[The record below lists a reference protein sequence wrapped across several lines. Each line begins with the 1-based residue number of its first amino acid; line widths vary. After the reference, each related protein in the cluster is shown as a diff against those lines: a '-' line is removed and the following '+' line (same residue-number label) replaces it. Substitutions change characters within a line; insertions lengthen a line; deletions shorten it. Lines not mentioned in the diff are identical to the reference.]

1 MINSVVYATGQQ
13 IHIDPYNGKLFDFN
27 SKQSRVYLGRSINQ
41 LLNVFGDNCIIDGLK
56 IVSVELENNRLMI
69 NISPGKVI
77 IDTTLIEFP
86 NYTLLESDISIV
98 DAFSGFFVV
107 SIGFNYLHD
116 NYENKAKFTLAF
128 VNHAGQSTD
137 FYTELEKI
145 VLTKIY
151 VNKEKSTANY
161 TYSYYTNSEV
171 VTINNRSYKIFPPD
185 NITKNL
191 IRSIQEIFFI

>member
-1 MINSVVYATGQQ
+1 M
-13 IHIDPYNGKLFDFN
+13 
-27 SKQSRVYLGRSINQ
+27 
-41 LLNVFGDNCIIDGLK
+41 
-56 IVSVELENNRLMI
+56 VSLMI

-137 FYTELEKI
+137 FYTVILMYFK
-145 VLTKIY
+145 
-151 VNKEKSTANY
+151 
-161 TYSYYTNSEV
+161 
-171 VTINNRSYKIFPPD
+171 NR
-185 NITKNL
+185 
-191 IRSIQEIFFI
+191 IRLWNRLMLLLMSI